1 MQQPNDILLFESVL
15 RSMFLLRLMGHEVAH
30 MKQLSGNKRRTF
42 IEQLDLTRGAIL
54 SNTSRMKALLPKAS
68 EAINGIVEHSEDK
81 LQSIGAVMHMLASM
95 PEEEVSKLED
105 YIQQQHDLFYKSVET
120 NQ

>member
-1 MQQPNDILLFESVL
+1 MEQPKHILLFDSVI
-15 RSMFLLRLMGHEVAH
+15 RTMFLLELIKAEIAY
-30 MKQLSGNKRRTF
+30 MKQHSGNTRRTF

-54 SNTSRMKALLPKAS
+54 SNAQRIKALMPHAS
-68 EAINGIVEHSEDK
+68 DAIKGIVENSEDK

>member
-1 MQQPNDILLFESVL
+1 MEQPKNILLFDSVI
-15 RSMFLLRLMGHEVAH
+15 RTMFLLELIKTEIAY
-30 MKQLSGNKRRTF
+30 MKQHSGNTRRTF

-54 SNTSRMKALLPKAS
+54 SNANRIKALLPNAS
-68 EAINGIVEHSEDK
+68 DSINGIIAHSEDK